1 MRLQQKARWFDGYHF
16 KSKKS
21 RNISKEN
28 ALLASLGYSREVRRV
43 EIGKPVDLLLQG
55 AGWSAGAGVPVSAQL
70 ATGNWQPPPA
80 SVSDLLIG
88 ELFSQQTKLDK
99 NVERP

>member
-55 AGWSAGAGVPVSAQL
+55 AGWSANVLFQVL
-70 ATGNWQPPPA
+70 K
-80 SVSDLLIG
+80 DLNIQVLV
-88 ELFSQQTKLDK
+88 LS
-99 NVERP
+99 